1 MIQALMATI
10 VEMVAL
16 IFALA
21 AGAFLEE
28 RKSGESK
35 SGSKVDGNTKA
46 AVCIILSLLL
56 AACALGVAAR

>member
-1 MIQALMATI
+1 MIQSLIATI
-10 VEMVAL
+10 VELVSL

-28 RKSGESK
+28 RKSVPKG
-35 SGSKVDGNTKA
+35 DPKA
-46 AVCIILSLLL
+46 DFKAGVCIILSLML

>member
-21 AGAFLEE
+21 AGAFLQ
-28 RKSGESK
+28 ESK
-35 SGSKVDGNTKA
+35 EKENYKA
-46 AVCIILSLLL
+46 LTCMVLAIAL
-56 AACALGVAAR
+56 AACALGMAAR